1 MSISCSCD
9 LEGDRLWEE
18 SKDFSLMPKLKRRK
32 RCYSCKK
39 FLNEGDIV
47 LELLRYTWND
57 WGEERPL
64 ASIFMCEECGE
75 ILLNLTAAGLCVY
88 LNGDLHDDLKAYQE
102 MTGFDHEKYAAKT

>member
-1 MSISCSCD
+1 
-9 LEGDRLWEE
+9 
-18 SKDFSLMPKLKRRK
+18 MPKLKRRK

-88 LNGDLHDDLKAYQE
+88 LDGDLHDDLKAYQE